1 MSVDTT
7 WSQAVRRSFGTRVR
21 TIRSSASLSQEELA
35 LRCGLD
41 RSYVGQVERGERNIS
56 LENIYRIA
64 EGLCVPP
71 GTLLGALDGALDLD
85 SQEGSK

>member
-1 MSVDTT
+1 MSIDTT
-7 WSQAVRRSFGTRVR
+7 WSQAVRRSFGARVR
-21 TIRSSASLSQEELA
+21 TIRSSVSLSQEELA

-64 EGLCVPP
+64 EGLGVAA
-71 GTLLGALDGALDLD
+71 GTLLGELDGALDLN
-85 SQEGSK
+85 SQGGST